1 MTMMDSPPPATAAE
15 AADSQPATDGPM
27 GLADVPCSLTVD
39 QMATEMGLELCH
51 FNAAK
56 KSDCDQCC
64 NAAIGEH
71 IWVKMAGAYEGS
83 SEEAEYYACSK
94 CVTNKYDPEWRSEN
108 ESSK

>member
-1 MTMMDSPPPATAAE
+1 M
-15 AADSQPATDGPM
+15 
-27 GLADVPCSLTVD
+27 
-39 QMATEMGLELCH
+39 ELCH